1 MKTIIKKGASLV
13 VVLLGF
19 LAFLSCEESFD
30 SDGFETSGEVAISS
44 FIVNGVAADINLV
57 TGQIT
62 VTVPFGSTVQAA
74 IPEITLPEGA
84 TINPGLGTMIDF
96 TEPVYFRVINGNIYK
111 DYIAVVE
118 VLNPILTFKVNDLE
132 ATINNTNKTISLTM
146 PEGTNLTSLSPVIA
160 LSEGVSISPSS
171 GTAVDFTDPVVY
183 TITSGTLSVP
193 YTVSV
198 STPAV
203 GVSVAFLGTAATR
216 TAIAD
221 LDEKAAADWLFDNF
235 ASVTYISFAEISGGA
250 ALSSFDVIWWHHDAA
265 SNLPA
270 IAISNPVITALQNY
284 RNTGGNLLLTT
295 FASQYVDALGI
306 VPPGKGPNNVF
317 GDFGTNGFVDAGSW
331 GMSFVGNE
339 SHPVFAGLET
349 FENGKAFLLEGGTFR
364 QNHTA
369 WWFLPEWGGYGNG
382 AGWRS
387 QTGGN
392 NLASESWDN
401 ALDGRVTIAEF
412 PGTGADKNV
421 VVISMG
427 AYDWYNEDNAQGTP
441 SQPNGF
447 IGNIRLLTQN
457 SINYL
462 AEN

>member
-1 MKTIIKKGASLV
+1 MKTIIKNGMRLLV
-13 VVLLGF
+13 VVLSFFTL
-19 LAFLSCEESFD
+19 LSCEKSFD
-30 SDGFETSGEVAISS
+30 ADGFETSGEVAISS
-44 FIVNGVAADINLV
+44 FIVNGVVADINGA

-62 VTVPFGSTVQAA
+62 VTLPFGSTVTAA
-74 IPEITLPEGA
+74 VPEITLPEGA
-84 TINPGLGTMIDF
+84 TINPGLGTLIDF
-96 TEPVYFRVINGNIYK
+96 SEPVYFRVINGNIYK
-111 DYIAVVE
+111 DYVAVVE
-118 VLNPILTFKVNDLE
+118 VLNPILSFKVNDLD

-146 PEGTNLTSLSPVIA
+146 PEGTDLTALSPVIE
-160 LSEGVSISPSS
+160 LSEGVAITPAS
-171 GTAVDFTDPVVY
+171 GTAIDFTNPVVY
-183 TITSGTLSVP
+183 TITSGSLSVA
-193 YTVSV
+193 YTVNIG
-198 STPAV
+198 TPAV

-216 TAIAD
+216 GGIVD

-235 ASVTYISFAEISGGA
+235 ASVTYLSFAEVSEGT

-270 IAISNPVITALQNY
+270 IAISNPVISALQNY
-284 RNTGGNLLLTT
+284 RNAGGNLLLTT
-295 FASQYVDALGI
+295 FASQYVDALAI

-331 GMSFVGNE
+331 GMSFVGYEN
-339 SHPVFAGLET
+339 HPIFAGLET
-349 FENGKAFLLEGGTFR
+349 FENGKAYLLEGGTFR

-387 QTGGN
+387 QTGGT

-412 PGTGADKNV
+412 SGSGNDKNV

-447 IGNIRLLTQN
+447 IGNIRLLTMN